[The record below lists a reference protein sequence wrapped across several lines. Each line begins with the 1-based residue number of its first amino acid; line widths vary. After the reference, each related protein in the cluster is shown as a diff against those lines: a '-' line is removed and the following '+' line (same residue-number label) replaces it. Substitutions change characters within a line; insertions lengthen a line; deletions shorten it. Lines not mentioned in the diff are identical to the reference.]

1 VDPSGEWSFSIGF
14 YWLWGGELTFGVNPD
29 GKKFFSIK
37 LGAGVGG
44 GFSINPDGTSSNY
57 NPNGCYNSGAGF
69 NFGLGMDLPF
79 TNVGYEAAFGA
90 MTGQKDIPSSLYT
103 SKGLNV
109 GFGFDRGGLKASANI
124 SGEFI
129 FIFNKGK

>member
-1 VDPSGEWSFSIGF
+1 MYFTYEEIDR
-14 YWLWGGELTFGVNPD
+14 L
-29 GKKFFSIK
+29 
-37 LGAGVGG
+37 
-44 GFSINPDGTSSNY
+44 IN
-57 NPNGCYNSGAGF
+57 
-69 NFGLGMDLPF
+69 
-79 TNVGYEAAFGA
+79 E
-90 MTGQKDIPSSLYT
+90 DIPSSLYT